1 MVKAKEKDLV
11 EVCRKLAEKLLQLM
25 GSKAKL
31 EMAHDKANE
40 AIVVNLQTDE
50 ETGLL
55 IGHHGETLL
64 AIQAALGMIMKQ
76 KVGEWVRV
84 IVNVGDWRE
93 KQESHLKE
101 LAKEAAQRAKET
113 GKSQPIYNLTPAQ
126 RRIVHLE
133 LALDPEILSESTGEG
148 EERYLVV
155 SLKKT

>member
-1 MVKAKEKDLV
+1 MVKAKEKNLV
-11 EVCRKLAEKLLQLM
+11 EVCRKLAKELLQLM
-25 GSKAKL
+25 GSKANL
-31 EMAHDKANE
+31 EVTHDKANE

-64 AIQAALGMIMKQ
+64 AIQAALGMMMKQ

-84 IVNVGDWRE
+84 IANVGDWRE

-101 LAKEAAQRAKET
+101 LAREASQRAKET
-113 GKSQPIYNLTPAQ
+113 GKPQPIYNLTPAQ

-133 LALDPEILSESTGEG
+133 LALDPEIVSESTGEG